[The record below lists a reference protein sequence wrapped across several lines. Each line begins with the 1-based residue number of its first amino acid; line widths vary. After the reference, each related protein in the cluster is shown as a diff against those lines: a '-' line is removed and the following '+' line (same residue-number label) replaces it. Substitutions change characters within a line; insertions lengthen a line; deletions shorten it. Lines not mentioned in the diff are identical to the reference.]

1 MQNAANIP
9 IILSYDKDTTT
20 KNKPNKKGQNRP
32 NKKPHKNR
40 NTTTEKAPLKYSLIR
55 GPAEIQSA
63 TGNLLAGQTMPPAT
77 CEIC

>member
-32 NKKPHKNR
+32 NKKTHKNR
-40 NTTTEKAPLKYSLIR
+40 NTTTEKGAI
-55 GPAEIQSA
+55 EI
-63 TGNLLAGQTMPPAT
+63 
-77 CEIC
+77 